1 LAQYDQLPVFKAC
14 YDLILII
21 FNTVSSFTKEYK
33 YTIGEKLK
41 NETLEVMILV
51 YRANSVVNKAEF
63 LQEGKEKL
71 ELMRIYL
78 RIHKDL
84 KQINLKK
91 LIFIN
96 ERIEIIAKQLN
107 AWQKWASQMKNA

>member
-1 LAQYDQLPVFKAC
+1 MAQYDQLPVFKAC

-51 YRANSVVNKAEF
+51 YRANSVESKTD
-63 LQEGKEKL
+63 LLKEGKEKL
-71 ELMRIYL
+71 EVMRIFL
-78 RIHKDL
+78 RIIRDL

-91 LIFIN
+91 FIFIN
-96 ERIEIIAKQLN
+96 EKIEIIAKQLN